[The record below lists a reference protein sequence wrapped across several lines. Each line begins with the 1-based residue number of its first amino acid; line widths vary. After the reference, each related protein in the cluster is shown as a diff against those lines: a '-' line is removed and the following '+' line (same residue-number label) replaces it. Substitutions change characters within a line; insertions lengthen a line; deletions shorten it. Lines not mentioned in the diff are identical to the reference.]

1 MKGKD
6 KKKSE
11 GGGSGKERTGKEKR
25 GEERRREERKEE
37 YLYNTIYY
45 ACIVSKRSDMDHTVL
60 RANYIMPVF
69 LRKCSPDGASPDL
82 R

>member
-1 MKGKD
+1 M
-6 KKKSE
+6 
-11 GGGSGKERTGKEKR
+11 ERR
-25 GEERRREERKEE
+25 GQERRREERRGEERKGKEE

-45 ACIVSKRSDMDHTVL
+45 ACIVSKRSDMNHTVL